1 MGITYLN
8 RKCEIFVMVVLGL
21 KCGSV
26 HYHIAIYCLLSTT
39 AFAGVGDVI
48 ENEMDYVCTTNVVS
62 LPLCCGGG

>member
-1 MGITYLN
+1 MWVGALPHCYL
-8 RKCEIFVMVVLGL
+8 
-21 KCGSV
+21 
-26 HYHIAIYCLLSTT
+26 CLLSTT